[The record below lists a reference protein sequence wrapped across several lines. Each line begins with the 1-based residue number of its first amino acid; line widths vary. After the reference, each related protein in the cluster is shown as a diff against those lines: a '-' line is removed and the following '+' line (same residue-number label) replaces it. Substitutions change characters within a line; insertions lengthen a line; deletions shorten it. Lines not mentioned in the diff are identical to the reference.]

1 LGGQLG
7 LVVGGQRDEFGSAPF
22 EFGALFGPL
31 SAELL
36 GDLFALIARLLF
48 ALFELF
54 VGGVQV
60 RLVLVQLLS
69 PLTEFGGLLMMSG
82 LQIVQLGL
90 FPLQPLGKL
99 IQLGPLRLDLGS
111 LPIEFAAD
119 RFELFLR
126 ALELSELRGQV
137 IVLLS

>member
-48 ALFELF
+48 AL
-54 VGGVQV
+54 
-60 RLVLVQLLS
+60 LS
-69 PLTEFGGLLMMSG
+69 CSW
-82 LQIVQLGL
+82 
-90 FPLQPLGKL
+90 
-99 IQLGPLRLDLGS
+99 
-111 LPIEFAAD
+111 AAS
-119 RFELFLR
+119 RCAWCSSSCCR
-126 ALELSELRGQV
+126 R
-137 IVLLS
+137 